1 MGKKFKIE
9 KDEIVKEVAV
19 KLIAITPE
27 AEKLIAYCARVSS
40 PKQDNPK
47 IEKLLEYC
55 IDHGHWSVF
64 ETPYITIEI
73 NTSRAISAQI
83 LRHRSFTFQEFSQRY
98 SAVKGFESYPARR
111 QDSKNR
117 QNSIDDMSDK
127 DRTWFWD
134 AQDAVKDVC
143 VSLYEDAL
151 ERGIAKEQARFL
163 LPLSSKTKL
172 YMTGNVRSW
181 VHYLDLRCRIDT
193 QKEHR
198 DISLA
203 IREILKKELPIISKA
218 VAWT

>member
-1 MGKKFKIE
+1 MGKKFKVGEEEAI
-9 KDEIVKEVAV
+9 
-19 KLIAITPE
+19 KLIAITPK
-27 AEKLIAYCARVSS
+27 AEELIAYCARVSS
-40 PKQDNPK
+40 SNQFNPN
-47 IEKLLEYC
+47 IEKLLKYC

-98 SAVKGFESYPARR
+98 AAVADFETYPARR

-117 QNSIDDMSDK
+117 QNSIDDMKLEDK
-127 DRTWFWD
+127 HWFNI
-134 AQDAVKDVC
+134 AQDRVQTL
-143 VSLYEDAL
+143 SSFLYYEAL
-151 ERGIAKEQARFL
+151 DKGIAKEQARFL
-163 LPLSSKTKL
+163 LPMSSKTKL

-181 VHYLDLRCRIDT
+181 IHYLNLRCHVDT

-198 DISLA
+198 DIALA

-218 VAWT
+218 VAWS